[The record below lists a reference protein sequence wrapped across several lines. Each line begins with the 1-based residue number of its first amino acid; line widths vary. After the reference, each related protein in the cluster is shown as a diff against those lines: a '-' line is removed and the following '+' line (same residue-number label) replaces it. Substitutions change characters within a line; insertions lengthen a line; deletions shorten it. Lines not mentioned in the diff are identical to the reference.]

1 MISRRKAVLGATG
14 AATLASLVGC
24 RKEPAPS
31 TSGTAEPVSGAA
43 RPARDEE
50 YVLVS
55 ANAQLPLFVA
65 NDHPALMQAA
75 RELGVRATIAGP
87 NSVDI
92 PALVA
97 ALEQTAARKPA
108 GIMVNGWDPS
118 ALVAPIN
125 EAIDNGI
132 PVVCVDA
139 DVPASKRIAFIGTDW
154 TEVGVRQ
161 AQVMVKALNGRK
173 GRIAMLGIIEEHI
186 DQLAF
191 AGFRSV
197 AEKAGLTIMEP
208 QQDKGSQSEAVRV
221 ASDLI
226 QAHPDLVGMAG
237 FDSESGSGIG
247 QAIREAGKIGAIVGT
262 CVDAD
267 PRQLRYI
274 KDGILT
280 ACVGQKRALFTYQ
293 GLKTLYELA
302 HPSLKITSD
311 DHAAGIS
318 PVPVYY
324 NTGTFLVTR
333 DNVDLVLK
341 GTA

>member
-1 MISRRKAVLGATG
+1 MF
-14 AATLASLVGC
+14 AAGTASLASLAGC
-24 RKEPAPS
+24 RKEAAPATAGKEPGSGS
-31 TSGTAEPVSGAA
+31 TRPV
-43 RPARDEE
+43 RDEE

-75 RELGVRATIAGP
+75 RELGVRASIAGP

-92 PALVA
+92 PALVS

-108 GIMVNGWDPS
+108 GIMVNGWSPS

-125 EAIDNGI
+125 DAITNGI
-132 PVVCVDA
+132 PVICVDA

-161 AQVMVKALNGRK
+161 AEAMVKALNGRK
-173 GRIAMLGIIEEHI
+173 GRVAMLGIIEEHI

-191 AGFRSV
+191 AGFRPI
-197 AEKAGLTIMEP
+197 AEKAGLTVMEP
-208 QQDKGSQSEAVRV
+208 QQDKGSQSEAMRV
-221 ASDLI
+221 ASGLI
-226 QAHPDLVGMAG
+226 QAHPDLVGLAG

-247 QAIREAGKIGAIVGT
+247 QAIREAGKTGAIVGT

-267 PRQLRYI
+267 PRQLRFI
-274 KDGILT
+274 QEGVL
-280 ACVGQKRALFTYQ
+280 AASVGQKRALFTYQ
-293 GLKTLYELA
+293 GLRTLYELA
-302 HPSLKITSD
+302 HPTLKITSD

-318 PVPVYY
+318 PVPVYF
-324 NTGTFLVTR
+324 NTGTFLITR
-333 DNVDLVLK
+333 DNVDVLLK
-341 GTA
+341 GKA